1 MDDHDLVAY
10 LQLRI
15 ITEALNEGWRP
26 QFTKG
31 ERRWYFWYDL
41 ITKEQYDKLSAEDKS
56 RVVGRGGHY
65 SGAYSG
71 LVDAHAN
78 GASSNSYAGSGSRLA
93 FKSEKLA
100 AYAGRQFAEIYAD
113 FCFKPKEVGKQG

>member
-1 MDDHDLVAY
+1 MNDYDLVAY
-10 LQLRI
+10 LKLRI
-15 ITEALNEGWRP
+15 ITEALNEGWKP

-31 ERRWYFWYDL
+31 EYRWYFWYEL
-41 ITKEQYDKLSAEDKS
+41 ITKEQYDKLSDKDKS
-56 RVVGRGGHY
+56 RVVGRGG
-65 SGAYSG
+65 SSAYADGG
-71 LVDAHAN
+71 LVCALA
-78 GASSNSYAGSGSRLA
+78 GYASSHSHTSAGSRLA